1 MTSSELWRSTRFMV
15 AVPVTIGG
23 GLAASIGAW
32 GVVTA
37 LLTGH
42 EDPYHGG
49 AMLLASGAGT
59 LGFGVVLLVSGI
71 SLWPRR
77 APRSVR
83 FLIAVPATLCGG
95 LVALLGAWGVI
106 GALRTGPQDPHHRG
120 AMLASGAGTL
130 GLGVMLLVGG
140 MLLWSRRSL
149 RNDHPREPAA

>member
-49 AMLLASGAGT
+49 AMLLASGGGT
-59 LGFGVVLLVSGI
+59 LGLGVVLLVSGVL
-71 SLWPRR
+71 LWSRR
-77 APRSVR
+77 APRSDPSLV
-83 FLIAVPATLCGG
+83 AAPATVCGG
-95 LVALLGAWGVI
+95 GVALL
-106 GALRTGPQDPHHRG
+106 
-120 AMLASGAGTL
+120 
-130 GLGVMLLVGG
+130 
-140 MLLWSRRSL
+140 
-149 RNDHPREPAA
+149 